1 MERAEKRNNKKEMTK
16 EQKGWIKLCR
26 MLGLDDEEFEAY
38 FSLFYLPKPKKKE
51 VRKNANTSLPGRK
64 VR

>member
-1 MERAEKRNNKKEMTK
+1 MTK

-38 FSLFYLPKPKKKE
+38 FSLFIFPNQ
-51 VRKNANTSLPGRK
+51 RKR
-64 VR
+64 R

>member
-1 MERAEKRNNKKEMTK
+1 MTK

-38 FSLFYLPKPKKKE
+38 FSLLPKPKKKE